1 MQEHTRTPVFQEKNG
16 TWRHLTKTVNSLICT
31 IEYGSSAGFSS
42 KEDALESYQQSM
54 DAYQDQISRLK
65 KSRNMPFTFSEYLN
79 YWLRDVYTPIFNSS
93 SAQLRNR
100 WVIELIILPH
110 LHKDILLD
118 CISTGYI
125 NKVLGDC
132 QKVCTN
138 GGYYAYRLL
147 HTALR
152 FAYYNSYIPDI
163 NFQEIRH
170 YPEPVR
176 NVTFYSNEQLRRFL
190 DVASHS
196 SSYLEIQLAGA
207 FHQLGDNDKALSH
220 LQAAFVIGEEDRLAV
235 PFAENAAWIRPLLG
249 QILFMAHRPFI
260 EQILKL
266 ADELED
272 TMLAKAEDTQRPE
285 GFTDNEWTV
294 ARFAASRLS
303 NREIAEEMGFSEGT
317 VKQYLNRIYGKLH
330 LDGDARNKRRRLEK
344 LLKQSPPAAVSKL
357 P

>member
-132 QKVCTN
+132 QKSVPMEDITLT
-138 GGYYAYRLL
+138 GFFIRLCVSL
-147 HTALR
+147 TI
-152 FAYYNSYIPDI
+152 IPIFRILTFRRSDI
-163 NFQEIRH
+163 IR
-170 YPEPVR
+170 
-176 NVTFYSNEQLRRFL
+176 SL
-190 DVASHS
+190 
-196 SSYLEIQLAGA
+196 
-207 FHQLGDNDKALSH
+207 
-220 LQAAFVIGEEDRLAV
+220 
-235 PFAENAAWIRPLLG
+235 
-249 QILFMAHRPFI
+249 
-260 EQILKL
+260 
-266 ADELED
+266 
-272 TMLAKAEDTQRPE
+272 
-285 GFTDNEWTV
+285 
-294 ARFAASRLS
+294 
-303 NREIAEEMGFSEGT
+303 
-317 VKQYLNRIYGKLH
+317 
-330 LDGDARNKRRRLEK
+330 
-344 LLKQSPPAAVSKL
+344 
-357 P
+357 